1 MHIRVQWK
9 PNNMMITNGQKKKNW
24 LNQKG
29 GRITAGQD
37 QISLLKGGNHKYT
50 IQWTGNS

>member
-1 MHIRVQWK
+1 
-9 PNNMMITNGQKKKNW
+9 MITNGQKKNW
-24 LNQKG
+24 LYQKG

-37 QISLLKGGNHKYT
+37 QISLLKGGNNKYT

>member
-9 PNNMMITNGQKKKNW
+9 PNNMITNGQKKKNW
-24 LNQKG
+24 LYQKG

-37 QISLLKGGNHKYT
+37 QIS
-50 IQWTGNS
+50 

>member
-1 MHIRVQWK
+1 MY
-9 PNNMMITNGQKKKNW
+9 
-24 LNQKG
+24 QKG

-37 QISLLKGGNHKYT
+37 QISLLKGGNDKYT